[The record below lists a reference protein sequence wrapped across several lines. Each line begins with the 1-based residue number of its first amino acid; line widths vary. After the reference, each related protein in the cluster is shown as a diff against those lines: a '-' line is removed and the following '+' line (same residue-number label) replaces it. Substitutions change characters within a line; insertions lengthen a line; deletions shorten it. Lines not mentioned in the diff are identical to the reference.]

1 LGFFSG
7 RNCNSSQQREYDV
20 RLTKGHKR
28 KKEKRRTY
36 PTIFFE
42 IFEIFSTFWAFEL
55 QSICMGFELLMQR
68 NGQKRHNKKSKQTA
82 SVLELAVA
90 AQLMSLATSL
100 RTLNPAA
107 TTKRW
112 FFG

>member
-1 LGFFSG
+1 
-7 RNCNSSQQREYDV
+7 
-20 RLTKGHKR
+20 
-28 KKEKRRTY
+28 
-36 PTIFFE
+36 
-42 IFEIFSTFWAFEL
+42 
-55 QSICMGFELLMQR
+55 MGFELLMQR

-107 TTKRW
+107 TTK
-112 FFG
+112 

>member
-20 RLTKGHKR
+20 RLTKGRKR

-36 PTIFFE
+36 PTIFFGLLSSKV
-42 IFEIFSTFWAFEL
+42 FVWALSSSCRETAKNAT
-55 QSICMGFELLMQR
+55 I
-68 NGQKRHNKKSKQTA
+68 KKSKQTA

-107 TTKRW
+107 TATTK
-112 FFG
+112 